1 MDPRIV
7 AICTAQG
14 GVASVSE
21 LRAAG
26 ISSEI
31 HRVVAKKELV
41 RVRQR
46 VVSPAAVSRPGPAS
60 RRWTRTP
67 SAGGT
72 GLRGHS
78 CRSRSLGRSRRASL
92 ARTGVR
98 EVVELADGGS
108 QSAGESRSRWLLHTL
123 GSGPFITQFP
133 VRAEGLLLGL
143 PTSGYDAGT
152 SSSSSTVGA
161 STARASSAPTRST
174 ANKRREAQI
183 GDLGYEVAT
192 RSSASPGTTSPIPPA
207 SGSGSR
213 RQRAGRGEG
222 TPRSLRV

>member
-133 VRAEGLLLGL
+133 VRAGGLLLGTTDL
-143 PTSGYDAGT
+143 
-152 SSSSSTVGA
+152 
-161 STARASSAPTRST
+161 RL
-174 ANKRREAQI
+174 RRWDVVVEF
-183 GDLGYEVAT
+183 D
-192 RSSASPGTTSPIPPA
+192 
-207 SGSGSR
+207 
-213 RQRAGRGEG
+213 GRGKYGQGEFG
-222 TPRSLRV
+222 TDTVYGEQAARGPDR